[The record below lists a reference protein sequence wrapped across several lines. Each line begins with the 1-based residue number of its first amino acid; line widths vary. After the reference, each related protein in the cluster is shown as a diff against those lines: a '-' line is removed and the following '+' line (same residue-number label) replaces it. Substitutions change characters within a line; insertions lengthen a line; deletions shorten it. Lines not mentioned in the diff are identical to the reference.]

1 MLYARLCRF
10 NARFGRTR
18 FSVALTSTA
27 TSGKRLP
34 EPEPRR
40 RAQANERRAG
50 AFRRRAFGDN
60 ENDPAILVAAFHG
73 VAMGGA
79 PAQGKEAA
87 RKIIGDDN
95 SDPIAEAIGIWLGE
109 RAGDESPVF
118 EL

>member
-1 MLYARLCRF
+1 
-10 NARFGRTR
+10 
-18 FSVALTSTA
+18 
-27 TSGKRLP
+27 
-34 EPEPRR
+34 
-40 RAQANERRAG
+40 
-50 AFRRRAFGDN
+50 
-60 ENDPAILVAAFHG
+60 
-73 VAMGGA
+73 MGGA